1 MDFAFDEQQLALQD
15 LAKQIFRGLG
25 ADSEAAWQALARAQL
40 LGVAMPADLGGSGLG
55 LTELCLLLEQAGD
68 AASPLPLLPT
78 LVMAALPIAKF
89 GAAAQSTELLS
100 AVLKGDSVLTAALVD
115 SAEPVSARRDG
126 SGYALHGVRDF
137 VPALKN
143 ASRVLVPARTPDAS
157 LDVFLVDPRAKGVT
171 SEPQIGTNE
180 EVFGR
185 LTLDGARGDLLGDD
199 ESGNAILAWTTE
211 RATVAQCALELG
223 IARRALIMTA
233 KYASERQQF
242 GRPIG
247 SFQAVAQRAAD
258 AYVDVEAI
266 RLTVFRAAWLL
277 DQGRDASRE
286 VAVAKLVA
294 AEAGHRVVCAAQ
306 HIHGGVGFDRDYPL
320 YRYFLASKQNEFT
333 LGSASEHVAR
343 LGRLLVED

>member
-15 LAKQIFRGLG
+15 LAKQVFRG
-25 ADSEAAWQALARAQL
+25 SEASAVWQALARAQL

-55 LTELCLLLEQAGD
+55 LVELCLLLEQAGD
-68 AASPLPLLPT
+68 AASPAPLLPA
-78 LVMAALPIAKF
+78 LAMAALPIAKF
-89 GAAAQSTELLS
+89 GTKAQAAALLPP
-100 AVLKGDSVLTAALVD
+100 LLQGDSLLTAALVG
-115 SAEPVSARRDG
+115 SGVPVSAKRAG
-126 SGYALHGVRDF
+126 SGYVLEGTREC
-137 VPALKN
+137 VPALEG
-143 ASRVLVPARTPDAS
+143 ASRVLVPALTPEAS
-157 LDVFLVDPRAKGVT
+157 LSLFLVDPNGPGVT
-171 SEPQIGTNE
+171 TERQIGTNE

-185 LTLDGARGDLLGDD
+185 LTFAGAPGELLGDAA
-199 ESGNAILAWTTE
+199 SGSAILDWTIE

-223 IARRALIMTA
+223 IVQRALIMTA

-242 GRPIG
+242 NRPIG
-247 SFQAVAQRAAD
+247 SFQAVAQRAAN

-277 DQGRDASRE
+277 DQDRDARRE

-306 HIHGGVGFDRDYPL
+306 HIHGGVGFDREYPL

-333 LGSASEHVAR
+333 LGSASEHAAR
-343 LGRLLVED
+343 LGRLLAED